1 MSAEN
6 KTLSR
11 RFYEEVFNKGN
22 LDAIDELCTPD
33 FVVHTPFPGMDPS
46 REGMKQMFGMFQQ
59 AFPDMRLTVDEMVAE
74 GDTVVARLTMTGTHT
89 GDMMGIPPT
98 GRQFKTRGMD
108 LVHIVNGKATE
119 VWHFEEEMAFWQQL
133 GITPP
138 ME

>member
-1 MSAEN
+1 MSEQN
-6 KTLSR
+6 KTLTQ

-22 LDAIDELCTPD
+22 LDVIDELCAPNL
-33 FVVHTPFPGMDPS
+33 VVQTPFPGMDSS
-46 REGMKQMFGMFQQ
+46 REGLKQMFGMFRQ
-59 AFPDMRLTVDEMVAE
+59 AFPDMRVTVDEMVGE
-74 GDTVVARLTMTGTHT
+74 GDTVVTRLTMTGTHT

-108 LVHIVNGKATE
+108 MVHIVNGKATE

-133 GITPP
+133 GIAPP